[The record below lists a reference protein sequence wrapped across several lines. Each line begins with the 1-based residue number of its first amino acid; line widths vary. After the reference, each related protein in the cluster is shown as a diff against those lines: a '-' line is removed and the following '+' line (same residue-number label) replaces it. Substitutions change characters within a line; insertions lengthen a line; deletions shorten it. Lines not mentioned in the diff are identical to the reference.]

1 MSFFDKFLKK
11 IVKISQ
17 KEEQHKDTQ
26 QDEESSVDELFVKK
40 FIHKGGKFLYC
51 SDLDELEK
59 NLIQVLQENQWNNVV
74 SFDENLKE
82 LLTKIK
88 SAKTTKIIPSLPFLS
103 NCECLIA
110 NDGSILFSSK
120 QLKDKK
126 LKDLPLNF
134 IVCAKTSQ
142 IAKDSRDGISGI
154 RNRSEKNAPTIIS
167 SIKDYIINKSETDF
181 MSYGHT
187 NSKSLYLL
195 LLEDL

>member
-1 MSFFDKFLKK
+1 MSFFNKFFNKLIKP
-11 IVKISQ
+11 SE
-17 KEEQHKDTQ
+17 KEEEKEGFDGE
-26 QDEESSVDELFVKK
+26 DLSVDEQFVKK

-51 SDLDELEK
+51 SDQEELERS
-59 NLIQVLQENQWNNVV
+59 LTQILQENQWNNVIAY
-74 SFDENLKE
+74 DDALHE
-82 LLTKIK
+82 LLTKVN
-88 SAKTTKIIPSLPFLS
+88 SARTKKFISNLPFLTY
-103 NCECLIA
+103 CECLLA
-110 NDGSILFSSK
+110 NDGSIMFSSR

-126 LKDLPLNF
+126 LKDLPNNF

-142 IAKDSRDGISGI
+142 IVKDSRDGISGI

>member
-17 KEEQHKDTQ
+17 KEEQPKDTQ
-26 QDEESSVDELFVKK
+26 QDEELSVDELFVKK

-142 IAKDSRDGISGI
+142 ITKDSRDGISGI

>member
-11 IVKISQ
+11 IIKISQ
-17 KEEQHKDTQ
+17 KEEQNKDTH
-26 QDEESSVDELFVKK
+26 QDEEFSVDELFVKK

-82 LLTKIK
+82 LLTKIN

-103 NCECLIA
+103 YCECLIA

-134 IVCAKTSQ
+134 IVCARTSQ
-142 IAKDSRDGISGI
+142 ITKDSRDGISGI

>member
-17 KEEQHKDTQ
+17 KEGQHKDAH
-26 QDEESSVDELFVKK
+26 QDEEMSVDELFVSK

>member
-26 QDEESSVDELFVKK
+26 RDEEFSVDELFVKK

-82 LLTKIK
+82 LLTKIN

-142 IAKDSRDGISGI
+142 ITKDSRDGISGI